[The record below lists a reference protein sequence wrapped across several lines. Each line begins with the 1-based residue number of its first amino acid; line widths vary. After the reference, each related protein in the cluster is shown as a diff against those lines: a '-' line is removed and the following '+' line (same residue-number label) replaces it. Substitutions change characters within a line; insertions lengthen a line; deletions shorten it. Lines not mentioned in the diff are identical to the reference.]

1 MGTSKD
7 NLIQRI
13 TELEG
18 NLLEEQS
25 TLTDERKILK
35 DVKKHAKK
43 LLDENR
49 NLKEQIKSKVTY
61 IHETSHLYC
70 SDGEMHIQYGDYDNE
85 NWVVYNT
92 DQLFKDLPFI
102 INQVVKENKKMQS
115 YYLGQIKKELLDLMV
130 EVEDKYMDI
139 EDQVI
144 NEPKDELNGI

>member
-18 NLLEEQS
+18 
-25 TLTDERKILK
+25 D
-35 DVKKHAKK
+35 
-43 LLDENR
+43 
-49 NLKEQIKSKVTY
+49 LKEAREYTPKKNQVTY

-70 SDGEMHIQYGDYDNE
+70 SDGEMHIQYGDCENE

-102 INQVVKENKKMQS
+102 INQVCKENKKMQD
-115 YYLGQIKKELLDLMV
+115 YYLDNIKKEL
-130 EVEDKYMDI
+130 K
-139 EDQVI
+139 
-144 NEPKDELNGI
+144 EL

>member
-18 NLLEEQS
+18 NLMEEQE
-25 TLTDERKILK
+25 TLRL
-35 DVKKHAKK
+35 VKEGAKK
-43 LLDENR
+43 LLDQKR
-49 NLKEQIKSKVTY
+49 NLEERLKSKITY

-70 SDGEMHIQYGDYDNE
+70 SDGEMHIQYGDCDNE

-102 INQVVKENKKMQS
+102 INQVIKENKKMQS

-130 EVEDKYMDI
+130 EGEDKYMDI

>member
-18 NLLEEQS
+18 NLLEEQG

-35 DVKKHAKK
+35 DVKERAKK

-49 NLKEQIKSKVTY
+49 NLKDQLKSKVTY

-85 NWVVYNT
+85 NWIVYNT

-102 INQVVKENKKMQS
+102 INQVVKENKKMQH
-115 YYLGQIKKELLDLMV
+115 YYLNNIVTELKEIDYTILQDEDASNSKEL
-130 EVEDKYMDI
+130 
-139 EDQVI
+139 
-144 NEPKDELNGI
+144 

>member
-7 NLIQRI
+7 NLIERI

-18 NLLEEQS
+18 NLMEEQG

-35 DVKKHAKK
+35 DVKERAKK

-49 NLKEQIKSKVTY
+49 NLKEQLKSKVTY

-102 INQVVKENKKMQS
+102 INQVVKENNKMQH
-115 YYLGQIKKELLDLMV
+115 YYLNNIVTELKEIDYTILQ
-130 EVEDKYMDI
+130 EEDVSNSKDI
-139 EDQVI
+139 
-144 NEPKDELNGI
+144 

>member
-18 NLLEEQS
+18 NLMEEQETVRLLKSETKRILEES
-25 TLTDERKILK
+25 N
-35 DVKKHAKK
+35 HY
-43 LLDENR
+43 
-49 NLKEQIKSKVTY
+49 LKESKNKVTY

-70 SDGEMHIQYGDYDNE
+70 SDGEMHIQYGDCENE

-102 INQVVKENKKMQS
+102 INQVIKENKKMQS
-115 YYLGQIKKELLDLMV
+115 YYLNNIVTELKEIDYTILQ
-130 EVEDKYMDI
+130 EEDVSNSKDI
-139 EDQVI
+139 
-144 NEPKDELNGI
+144 

>member
-7 NLIQRI
+7 NLMQRI

-18 NLLEEQS
+18 NLMEEKE
-25 TLTDERKILK
+25 TLRLA
-35 DVKKHAKK
+35 KKSSKK

-70 SDGEMHIQYGDYDNE
+70 SDGEMHIQYGDCENE

-102 INQVVKENKKMQS
+102 INQVCKENKKMQD
-115 YYLGQIKKELLDLMV
+115 YYLENIKKEI
-130 EVEDKYMDI
+130 K
-139 EDQVI
+139 
-144 NEPKDELNGI
+144 EL

>member
-1 MGTSKD
+1 MSTSKD
-7 NLIQRI
+7 NLIERI

-18 NLLEEQS
+18 NLMEEQE
-25 TLTDERKILK
+25 TLRL
-35 DVKKHAKK
+35 VKKGSKK

-115 YYLGQIKKELLDLMV
+115 YYLNNIVTELKEIDYTILQ
-130 EVEDKYMDI
+130 EEDVSNSKDI
-139 EDQVI
+139 
-144 NEPKDELNGI
+144 

>member
-18 NLLEEQS
+18 NLLEEQG

-35 DVKKHAKK
+35 DVKERAKK

-49 NLKEQIKSKVTY
+49 NLKDQLKSKVTY

-70 SDGEMHIQYGDYDNE
+70 SDGEMHIQYGDCDNE

-115 YYLGQIKKELLDLMV
+115 YYLGEIKKELLDLMV
-130 EVEDKYMDI
+130 EGEDKYMDI
-139 EDQVI
+139 DEQAI
-144 NEPKDELNGI
+144 NDSKDI

>member
-18 NLLEEQS
+18 NLMEEQETVRLLKSETKRILEES
-25 TLTDERKILK
+25 N
-35 DVKKHAKK
+35 HY
-43 LLDENR
+43 
-49 NLKEQIKSKVTY
+49 LKESKNKVTY

-70 SDGEMHIQYGDYDNE
+70 SDGEMHIQYGDCDNE

-102 INQVVKENKKMQS
+102 INQVIKENKKMQS

-130 EVEDKYMDI
+130 EGEDKYMDI